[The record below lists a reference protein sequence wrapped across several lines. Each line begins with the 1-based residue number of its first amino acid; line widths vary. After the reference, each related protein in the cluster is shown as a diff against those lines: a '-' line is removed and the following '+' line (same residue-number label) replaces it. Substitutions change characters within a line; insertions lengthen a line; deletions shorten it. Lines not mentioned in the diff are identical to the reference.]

1 MGETA
6 LSPSTSP
13 GASSFLKRLRRHP
26 SGSVVVIFGAM
37 QAACFAASLAAPD
50 DFRYLS
56 SLNIESLLRAVP
68 QLGII
73 ALGVGLLMI
82 AGEFDLSVGA
92 VFTMTALVMAQTY
105 AAGLPLVVA
114 IAAALSVGVAIG
126 LVNALLVL
134 RFRIT
139 SFIATLA
146 MMMLLRGIILFS
158 SGAQSRSFRPGP
170 LFQTALTGA
179 VGVVQA
185 QFLWFLALAIAAY
198 FVLERHRLGNGLY
211 AVGGNR
217 DAANA
222 VGVRVASVKSLAFVL
237 CSASATLAGIVSTT
251 RVNSVSPIQGQ
262 GLELQAIAA
271 CVIGGIALTGGRGAV
286 LGIVLGAALIYTV
299 QDVLLL
305 SGAPGYYLDAFVGL
319 VILVAAILN
328 RRVQGD
334 N

>member
-1 MGETA
+1 MSGTT
-6 LSPSTSP
+6 LSPSA
-13 GASSFLKRLRRHP
+13 GLGSSNFLRRLRRHP

-37 QAACFAASLAAPD
+37 QLVCIAAGLLAPD

-92 VFTMTALVMAQTY
+92 VFTMTALVMAETY
-105 AAGLPLVVA
+105 AAGMPLVVA
-114 IAAALSVGVAIG
+114 IAAALAVGIVIG
-126 LVNALLVL
+126 LVNAVLVL

-170 LFQTALTGA
+170 LFQEALTGA
-179 VGVVQA
+179 VGVIQA
-185 QFLWFLALAIAAY
+185 QFLWFLALAIVAY
-198 FVLERHRLGNGLY
+198 LILERHRLGNGIY

-222 VGVRVASVKSLAFVL
+222 VGVRVAGVKSLAFVL
-237 CSASATLAGIVSTT
+237 CSLSATLAGIVSTT

-286 LGIVLGAALIYTV
+286 LGIVLGAALIYSV

-319 VILVAAILN
+319 VILAAAILN